1 MFRTILIPID
11 LSDPENYHDA
21 LDVGTALAKQY
32 GSKLRLVTVVA
43 GMSAMMAEYL
53 PENTQDRV
61 IDEAKSALN
70 EMARETGFGSKV
82 STVVREGTVH
92 HEVIEEAR
100 DAEVDLIV
108 MGSHKP
114 RMATY
119 FLGSHATMIVR
130 HAPCSVMVLRSPE

>member
-11 LSDPENYHDA
+11 LADPENYRDA
-21 LDVGTALAKQY
+21 LDVGSALAKQY
-32 GSKLRLVTVVA
+32 GSSLRLVTIVA

-61 IDEAKSALN
+61 IDDANAALKEIAK
-70 EMARETGFGSKV
+70 ETGFGSKV

-100 DAEVDLIV
+100 DSNADLIV

-114 RMATY
+114 RMSTY

-130 HAPCSVMVLRSPE
+130 HAPCSVMVLRNPD